1 MKLQGGGLLLQFGD
15 VKHMVWCNVQLKL
28 FTSRKE
34 RLVSSPVGPEPNN
47 LCISVHSDE
56 PS

>member
-34 RLVSSPVGPEPNN
+34 RSAPVGPEPNN